1 MRTSWAW
8 DRHGVAITVEPVALA
23 DRRAIR
29 LRHGLVAAEGAY
41 QHEQGRAGQVKIG
54 EQPVDGPERIGR
66 VNEQLGLPRGGVDST
81 PFVGARLERADDG
94 RAHGPDPAARSAP
107 AVDDPRGLVA

>member
-1 MRTSWAW
+1 MRTSWSC
-8 DRHGVAITVEPVALA
+8 DRHSVAITVEPVALA

-41 QHEQGRAGQVKIG
+41 QHEQGRAGHVKIG

-66 VNEQLGLPRGGVDST
+66 VNEQLGLPRGGGDST
-81 PFVGARLERADDG
+81 PFVLARLQ
-94 RAHGPDPAARSAP
+94 PAPHRRSHPPTPPAP
-107 AVDDPRGLVA
+107 PPPALTCP